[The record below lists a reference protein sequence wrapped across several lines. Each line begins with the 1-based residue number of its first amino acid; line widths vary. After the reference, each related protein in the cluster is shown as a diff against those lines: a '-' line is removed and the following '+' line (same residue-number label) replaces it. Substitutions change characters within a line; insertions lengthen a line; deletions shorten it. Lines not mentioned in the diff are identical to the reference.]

1 MRSRGK
7 TSRRRR
13 CCFSCE
19 YLLWKVSSLP
29 EYTTLYVQI
38 VIWFDR
44 KKKKKNT
51 PRALHSEAPDFV
63 RQERVTGGSFSGS
76 GERRW
81 ALSLHPP
88 PPRSALNERCLKKRE
103 NACLLICSL
112 ANLLAPSAEERLK
125 KYRII
130 IQICTVFTT
139 PSPSV
144 QSCLWCAWRWGRRV
158 GRGGEGRHFWK
169 QKGGVFTLPQLH

>member
-7 TSRRRR
+7 TSRRH
-13 CCFSCE
+13 CFSCE
-19 YLLWKVSSLP
+19 YLSWKVSSLP

-44 KKKKKNT
+44 KKEKKT
-51 PRALHSEAPDFV
+51 LHGHFTARLQTLCDN
-63 RQERVTGGSFSGS
+63 ERVTGGSFSGS

-103 NACLLICSL
+103 NAGLLICSL

-130 IQICTVFTT
+130 IQICTIFTT
-139 PSPSV
+139 ASPSV
-144 QSCLWCAWRWGRRV
+144 QSCLWCAWRWGSRA